1 MKTLYINLRS
11 IEDVKEFV
19 NTITKIDGDALLSE
33 GRFIVDAKSI
43 MGIFSLNLTNRLKLD
58 IEEWKEEYVPLFE
71 QYLAADE

>member
-58 IEEWKEEYVPLFE
+58 IVEWKEEYAPLFE
-71 QYLAADE
+71 QYLATDE